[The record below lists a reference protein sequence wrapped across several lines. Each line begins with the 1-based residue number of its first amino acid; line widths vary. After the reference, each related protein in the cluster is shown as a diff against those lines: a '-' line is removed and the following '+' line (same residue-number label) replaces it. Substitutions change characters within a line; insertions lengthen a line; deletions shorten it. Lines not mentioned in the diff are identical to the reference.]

1 MDSFQLRFLTLVLV
15 FVSAFLL
22 YLYMRLESIRSGWTG
37 DCRFYSRE
45 RCGFYSGE
53 VIEARERW
61 KGNFPI
67 MITYSANGN
76 LKSQAELIYNSRY
89 DHNNLHTLKNINLCG
104 SGATCITADFRL
116 FLDEYFREISG
127 SFFKMDESRNN
138 YFIPPDTEIQPSD
151 FQKYQI
157 FGGMFALA
165 LLTGAHIEMDFLKF
179 NWREPSRILDC
190 IYELRYIDSE
200 QCQIYYEISDK
211 RYTSH
216 SNGDAAN
223 FTQFSLGPSP
233 KPFQRETM
241 DSSNLYS
248 ARDYPFGEAA
258 ERILIE
264 PYKLSRE
271 AIHEGSM
278 KYLGV
283 KCTEIPNFSH
293 DLRSSFCDLNT
304 KAVLLL
310 WRDNSICPSYPRCL
324 KFWRAMSMLTK
335 DELYQVYK
343 VITGYHTFPFLSGGF
358 SRFPKTL
365 IVCED
370 GHDLFPRR
378 FKINLYY
385 DFTVNEMYENLKN
398 YE

>member
-1 MDSFQLRFLTLVLV
+1 MDSYQRRLLTLVSV

-22 YLYMRLESIRSGWTG
+22 YLYMRLESIRSDWT
-37 DCRFYSRE
+37 DSRRFYSGE
-45 RCGFYSGE
+45 QCSFYSGE
-53 VIEARERW
+53 VIEARKRW

-76 LKSQAELIYNSRY
+76 LKSQAELIYNSGY
-89 DHNNLHTLKNINLCG
+89 DHNNFHTLKNINLCG
-104 SGATCITADFRL
+104 ENGATCITADFRL

-127 SFFKMDESRNN
+127 SFFKKDESQTT
-138 YFIPPDTEIQPSD
+138 YFIPPDAEIQPSD
-151 FQKYQI
+151 FQTYQI

-165 LLTGAHIEMDFLKF
+165 LLTDAHIDMYFLKF

-200 QCQIYYEISDK
+200 QYQIYSEISDK
-211 RYTSH
+211 RYTYYY
-216 SNGDAAN
+216 NGDAAN

-248 ARDYPFGEAA
+248 ARYYPFGEAA

-283 KCTEIPNFSH
+283 KCTEIPNFFH
-293 DLRSSFCDLNT
+293 DRRSSFYGLNT
-304 KAVLLL
+304 KVLLLL

-343 VITGYHTFPFLSGGF
+343 VITGYHSFPFSSGGF

-365 IVCED
+365 IVFED

-385 DFTVNEMYENLKN
+385 NFTVNEMYENLKN
-398 YE
+398 Y